1 VVLSQV
7 SAVNVRQPV
16 RTAADAPGRQASL
29 RATVSAYVAL
39 CKPRIVELLLITAVP
54 TLFLAYRGLPSL
66 SVSVVVV
73 LGGALAAGSA
83 NALNCYID
91 RDIDEIMRRTS
102 TRPLVRQTVAP
113 RSALI
118 FGIVLGVVSVALFAV
133 TTNLLAAGL
142 TLAAIFYYVVIY
154 TILLKRHTSQST
166 LWGGACGAAPVLI
179 AWAAATGTV
188 PTPAWLLFAVTTNLL
203 AAGLTLAAIFY
214 YVVIYTILL
223 KRHTSQSTLWGGA
236 CGAAPVL
243 IAWAAATGPVPA
255 PAWLLFAV
263 VFFWQPPHFWAL
275 AIKYRD
281 DYRSAGIPMLPV
293 VASVRRVL
301 AESVVYSWLM
311 VAASLAV
318 WPWAGPLYGAVAIV
332 AGAAFLYEVHR
343 LFHLS
348 RQTAAADAAGASSGD
363 GLVTMRLFH
372 LSLVYLT
379 VVFAAVAAGAF
390 IR

>member
-1 VVLSQV
+1 V
-7 SAVNVRQPV
+7 SAVNVRPV
-16 RTAADAPGRQASL
+16 DAAPRRPERLS
-29 RATVSAYVAL
+29 RAARVSGTVRAYVAL

-66 SVSVVVV
+66 LVTVVVV
-73 LGGALAAGSA
+73 FGGALAAGSA

-102 TRPLVRQTVAP
+102 SRPLVRHTVAP

-118 FGIVLGVVSVALFAV
+118 FGLVLGVVSVALFGLL
-133 TTNLLAAGL
+133 TNALAAAL
-142 TLAAIFYYVVIY
+142 TGAAIGYYVVIY
-154 TILLKRHTSQST
+154 TIVLKRHTSQST

-179 AWAAATGTV
+179 AWAAATGS
-188 PTPAWLLFAVTTNLL
+188 L
-203 AAGLTLAAIFY
+203 
-214 YVVIYTILL
+214 
-223 KRHTSQSTLWGGA
+223 S
-236 CGAAPVL
+236 
-243 IAWAAATGPVPA
+243 WAAA
-255 PAWLLFAV
+255 LLFAV

-311 VAASLAV
+311 VAASVAL
-318 WPWAGPLYGAVAIV
+318 WHWIGPVYEAVAV
-332 AGAAFLYEVHR
+332 VLGVVFLAEVHR
-343 LFHLS
+343 LYHRS
-348 RQTAAADAAGASSGD
+348 RKEPADGS

-372 LSLVYLT
+372 LSLIYMTLL
-379 VVFAAVAAGAF
+379 FAAVAVGALT
-390 IR
+390 R

>member
-1 VVLSQV
+1 V

-16 RTAADAPGRQASL
+16 SPLSTDAESERRRFTL
-29 RATVSAYVAL
+29 RARAGAYVAL

-54 TLFLAYRGLPSL
+54 TLFLAYKGLPSL
-66 SVSVVVV
+66 LVTVVVV

-102 TRPLVRQTVAP
+102 SRPLVKNVVSP

-118 FGIVLGVVSVALFAV
+118 FGLVLGVVSVVLFAA

-154 TILLKRHTSQST
+154 TVLLKRHTSQST
-166 LWGGACGAAPVLI
+166 LWGGACGAAPVVI
-179 AWAAATGTV
+179 AWAAATGSLSW
-188 PTPAWLLFAVTTNLL
+188 PAWLLF
-203 AAGLTLAAIFY
+203 G
-214 YVVIYTILL
+214 
-223 KRHTSQSTLWGGA
+223 
-236 CGAAPVL
+236 
-243 IAWAAATGPVPA
+243 
-255 PAWLLFAV
+255 V

-281 DYRSAGIPMLPV
+281 DYRRAGIPMLPV

-301 AESVVYSWLM
+301 VESVIYSWLM
-311 VAASLAV
+311 VAVSLAV

-343 LFHLS
+343 LLRLS
-348 RQTAAADAAGASSGD
+348 RSTGTDAAIGD

-372 LSLVYLT
+372 LSILYLT
-379 VVFAAVAAGAF
+379 LVFAGVAAGAF
-390 IR
+390 IRLKNVETRLNRRGSWCV

>member
-7 SAVNVRQPV
+7 SAVNVRRQV
-16 RTAADAPGRQASL
+16 SAAVDGPGQTRL
-29 RATVSAYVAL
+29 RATVGAYVAL

-54 TLFLAYRGLPSL
+54 TLFLAYKGLPSL
-66 SVSVVVV
+66 LVTVVVV

-91 RDIDEIMRRTS
+91 RDIDQIMRRTS
-102 TRPLVRQTVAP
+102 GRPLVSHTVAP

-118 FGIVLGVVSVALFAV
+118 FGLALGVISVVMFAA

-142 TLAAIFYYVVIY
+142 TFAAIFYYVVIY
-154 TILLKRHTSQST
+154 TMLLKRHTSQST
-166 LWGGACGAAPVLI
+166 LWGGACGSAPVVI
-179 AWAAATGTV
+179 AWAAATGTLSW
-188 PTPAWLLFAVTTNLL
+188 PAWLLF
-203 AAGLTLAAIFY
+203 G
-214 YVVIYTILL
+214 
-223 KRHTSQSTLWGGA
+223 
-236 CGAAPVL
+236 
-243 IAWAAATGPVPA
+243 
-255 PAWLLFAV
+255 V

-281 DYRSAGIPMLPV
+281 DYRAAGIPMLPV

-311 VAASLAV
+311 VAVSLAV
-318 WPWAGPLYGAVAIV
+318 WPWAGPLYGAVAIL
-332 AGAAFLYEVHR
+332 AGLAFLYEVHR
-343 LFHLS
+343 LYHLS
-348 RQTAAADAAGASSGD
+348 RRTDAQGGAD

-372 LSLVYLT
+372 LSIAYLT

>member
-7 SAVNVRQPV
+7 SAVNVRQRV
-16 RTAADAPGRQASL
+16 RTATDAPGQQASL

-66 SVSVVVV
+66 SVTVVVV

-102 TRPLVRQTVAP
+102 TRPLVRHAVAP
-113 RSALI
+113 RSALV
-118 FGIVLGVVSVALFAV
+118 FGLVLGVVSVALFAV

-188 PTPAWLLFAVTTNLL
+188 P
-203 AAGLTLAAIFY
+203 
-214 YVVIYTILL
+214 
-223 KRHTSQSTLWGGA
+223 
-236 CGAAPVL
+236 
-243 IAWAAATGPVPA
+243 A
-255 PAWLLFAV
+255 PAWLLFGV

-318 WPWAGPLYGAVAIV
+318 WPWAGPLYGAVAIA

-348 RQTAAADAAGASSGD
+348 RQTEAADAAGAGSPD

>member
-1 VVLSQV
+1 M
-7 SAVNVRQPV
+7 
-16 RTAADAPGRQASL
+16 
-29 RATVSAYVAL
+29 AL

-66 SVSVVVV
+66 SVTVVVV

-102 TRPLVRQTVAP
+102 TRPLVRHTVAP

-118 FGIVLGVVSVALFAV
+118 FGLVLGVVSVALFAV

-188 PTPAWLLFAVTTNLL
+188 P
-203 AAGLTLAAIFY
+203 
-214 YVVIYTILL
+214 
-223 KRHTSQSTLWGGA
+223 
-236 CGAAPVL
+236 
-243 IAWAAATGPVPA
+243 A
-255 PAWLLFAV
+255 PAWLLFGV

-301 AESVVYSWLM
+301 AESVRVQL
-311 VAASLAV
+311 ADGGRLAGGLAV
-318 WPWAGPLYGAVAIV
+318 GGPALRRGRDRGRGGLPVRGAPALPPVA
-332 AGAAFLYEVHR
+332 R
-343 LFHLS
+343 MD
-348 RQTAAADAAGASSGD
+348 ADAAGSGSAD

-379 VVFAAVAAGAF
+379 VVFAAVAVGAF
-390 IR
+390 STERR

>member
-1 VVLSQV
+1 MVLSQV

-73 LGGALAAGSA
+73 VGGALAAGSA

-188 PTPAWLLFAVTTNLL
+188 P
-203 AAGLTLAAIFY
+203 
-214 YVVIYTILL
+214 
-223 KRHTSQSTLWGGA
+223 
-236 CGAAPVL
+236 
-243 IAWAAATGPVPA
+243 A

-318 WPWAGPLYGAVAIV
+318 WPWAGPLYGGVAIV

-348 RQTAAADAAGASSGD
+348 RRTDVVGAGDAD

-379 VVFAAVAAGAF
+379 VVFAAVAVGAF